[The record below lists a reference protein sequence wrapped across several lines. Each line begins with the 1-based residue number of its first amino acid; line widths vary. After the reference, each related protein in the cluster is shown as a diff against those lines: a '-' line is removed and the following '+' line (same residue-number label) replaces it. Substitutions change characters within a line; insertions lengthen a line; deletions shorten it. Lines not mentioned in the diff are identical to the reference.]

1 MGLFDFLTLNKQ
13 YEEIKEDEEDKKS
26 KKDIGSGIAL
36 DESIQQSISDANKKY
51 YRPDYNPKTRK
62 EYYDSGSTHKKV
74 MDDAFADG
82 KKVYDPYTGVE
93 LKKTQREAKEIYGEN
108 WNKGVGEADHIDP
121 LGNLVRRF
129 KKNPYL
135 TTDDIKEV
143 ANESDNY
150 QVLSRKLNQNNKEV
164 GKGGSTQKE
173 WADDSVRMEGLEKN
187 IESGESIESVKK
199 RIRDNGEEAEKR
211 NNERLKK
218 KTAENLFDTV
228 NEAGKQ
234 GALNAGV
241 TSATMSGIMNIVSV
255 IKGEK
260 NCKDAVEDTIKDGG
274 KAAITGYAMGGGLTA
289 VSQTLSYSSSKFL
302 QFLAENNVPGQI
314 ITSVMITGDTLKK
327 WGNGDITT
335 QECII
340 ELGDKGLNTITM
352 GYSMA
357 VGQTLIPIPIVGGAV
372 GALVGAVLT
381 SNLYNGLIDDLK
393 NRQYEH
399 EERMKKIDECKAIA
413 EQARAFRIEL
423 QGYLD
428 KYFDD
433 YKQCFD
439 SALQSIEVSF
449 ENGEADGVIMAAN
462 QITYKLGGTVKYN
475 NVDEFK
481 TFLDSDEDD
490 IL

>member
-1 MGLFDFLTLNKQ
+1 
-13 YEEIKEDEEDKKS
+13 
-26 KKDIGSGIAL
+26 
-36 DESIQQSISDANKKY
+36 
-51 YRPDYNPKTRK
+51 
-62 EYYDSGSTHKKV
+62 
-74 MDDAFADG
+74 
-82 KKVYDPYTGVE
+82 
-93 LKKTQREAKEIYGEN
+93 
-108 WNKGVGEADHIDP
+108 
-121 LGNLVRRF
+121 
-129 KKNPYL
+129 
-135 TTDDIKEV
+135 
-143 ANESDNY
+143 
-150 QVLSRKLNQNNKEV
+150 
-164 GKGGSTQKE
+164 
-173 WADDSVRMEGLEKN
+173 
-187 IESGESIESVKK
+187 
-199 RIRDNGEEAEKR
+199 
-211 NNERLKK
+211 
-218 KTAENLFDTV
+218 
-228 NEAGKQ
+228 
-234 GALNAGV
+234 
-241 TSATMSGIMNIVSV
+241 MSGIMNIVSV

-449 ENGEADGVIMAAN
+449 ENGDADGVIMAAN

>member
-1 MGLFDFLTLNKQ
+1 MVKR
-13 YEEIKEDEEDKKS
+13 S
-26 KKDIGSGIAL
+26 
-36 DESIQQSISDANKKY
+36 
-51 YRPDYNPKTRK
+51 
-62 EYYDSGSTHKKV
+62 
-74 MDDAFADG
+74 
-82 KKVYDPYTGVE
+82 
-93 LKKTQREAKEIYGEN
+93 
-108 WNKGVGEADHIDP
+108 
-121 LGNLVRRF
+121 
-129 KKNPYL
+129 KKNPFL

-199 RIRDNGEEAEKR
+199 RIRDNGEAAEKR

-218 KTAENLFDTV
+218 KTAENLVDTV
-228 NEAGKQ
+228 NESGKQ

-399 EERMKKIDECKAIA
+399 EERMKRIAECKAIA
-413 EQARAFRIEL
+413 EQARVFRIEL

-449 ENGEADGVIMAAN
+449 ENGDADGVIMAAN

-481 TFLDSDEDD
+481 IFLDSDEDD